1 MFKLG
6 STKDIQWGHVF
17 FFLHRLTS
25 NATDSKNNIGCLG
38 NGADKKKVGS
48 RAYKLRYDGEDRIVK
63 RLRTCR
69 YLGHDVLQK
78 EP

>member
-1 MFKLG
+1 MFRLG
-6 STKDIQWGHVF
+6 STKDIQWGHVQTVRTT
-17 FFLHRLTS
+17 LDVWVMEL
-25 NATDSKNNIGCLG
+25 I
-38 NGADKKKVGS
+38 KKVGS
-48 RAYKLRYDGEDRIVK
+48 RVYKLRYDGEDRIVK